1 MGLFEKTQQS
11 KESSSQS
18 GEDFSLDKAEL
29 ETLLLIIK
37 DTMFRGEHVET
48 IYSIVY
54 KLQQQYLTK

>member
-1 MGLFEKTQQS
+1 MGLFEKTQP
-11 KESSSQS
+11 KESSSKP

-54 KLQQQYLTK
+54 KLQQQYLEK